1 MIAVAEGEPFLR
13 AFVDRAA
20 LASDLLFHAV
30 PPSIIGSTL
39 IGIAAMIVAACRVA
53 VTIDAEMAKLEKA
66 GIARSEASALMR
78 RVAS

>member
-1 MIAVAEGEPFLR
+1 MREPLQLSSVEVIAVAEGEPFLR

-39 IGIAAMIVAACRVA
+39 IGIAALIAAACRVA
-53 VTIDAEMAKLEKA
+53 CDC
-66 GIARSEASALMR
+66 
-78 RVAS
+78 